1 MYANVLNTKPLNV
14 QGALIE
20 EEMLSGHIQLLS
32 SQMDLRKYSETFLKH
47 LYMTAYNIDN
57 YNYYNDLRNEVVICC
72 FALNFYL

>member
-20 EEMLSGHIQLLS
+20 EEMLSGHIQLVL
-32 SQMDLRKYSETFLKH
+32 SQMDLRKYSETFLKQ

-57 YNYYNDLRNEVVICC
+57 
-72 FALNFYL
+72 